1 MEHEYVGTAGVVS
14 NKTAAIGSAK
24 AGLAW
29 VYDNF
34 KDHKLAQLAIMSTFT
49 YEKVAKFFALGKEK
63 KKKHGTGT
71 GIVEVIQTAQ
81 ATVGE
86 KYIEFMKSDDKP
98 GMTKW

>member
-1 MEHEYVGTAGVVS
+1 
-14 NKTAAIGSAK
+14 
-24 AGLAW
+24 
-29 VYDNF
+29 
-34 KDHKLAQLAIMSTFT
+34 MSTFT